1 MLDGVFPT
9 LVVAGLFLLV
19 IVVVIGT
26 VVVARRGRSALSR
39 PHRPP
44 KDSDAVAGPSHE
56 APSSKPIGHAAD
68 RTETSA
74 GERGAAGPGSRAAD
88 RQARARAEQELAT
101 LRAQADTLMTATQ
114 SARAEAADEARAQ
127 RSELRDQRAD
137 LERREQRLSDR
148 EERLDGEMRGLEE
161 RAQHL
166 DDLKAQLKIQ
176 RKASA
181 DAEAEQQ
188 LILERIAGLT
198 AEQARSELVA
208 AVEHEAK
215 RQAVLVTRDIERQA
229 AREANARAQM
239 IIVGAIQRVASEQ
252 TSESVVSAVHL
263 PGDDMKGR
271 IIGREGRNIRAFE
284 QVTGVNVMIDDT
296 PESVLLSCFDPV
308 RRETARITLT
318 ELVKDGR
325 IHPARIEEVHER
337 SRSQIQAQCLR
348 AAEDAMTEVGISDLH
363 PALVPVLGT
372 LRYRTSYG
380 QNVLKH
386 LVESAHIAGLMAA
399 ELQLDVAQCRR
410 AAFLHDIGKALT
422 HEVEGSHAIIGA
434 DLARKYGENPD
445 IVHAIEAHH
454 NEVEPRT
461 AEAILVQAA
470 DAISGSRPGARR
482 ESIEAYVQR
491 LERLEEIA
499 RARDGVDKV
508 FAMQAGREIRVMV
521 APDVVDDIEAQV
533 LARDIAKQI
542 EEELTYPG
550 QIKVV
555 VVRESRA
562 TETAR

>member
-1 MLDGVFPT
+1 MVIGVFET
-9 LVVAGLFLLV
+9 LMLVGLTVLIIVVAGVGYL
-19 IVVVIGT
+19 II
-26 VVVARRGRSALSR
+26 RRPSAAA
-39 PHRPP
+39 RPP
-44 KDSDAVAGPSHE
+44 TAEAGVGTAS
-56 APSSKPIGHAAD
+56 AAD
-68 RTETSA
+68 VEA
-74 GERGAAGPGSRAAD
+74 G
-88 RQARARAEQELAT
+88 AEILQ
-101 LRAQADTLMTATQ
+101 
-114 SARAEAADEARAQ
+114 AADERAAEVLAEADRVRSEAQAKADEMLRATEAARRETDDEARLR
-127 RSELRDQRAD
+127 RSELREQR
-137 LERREQRLSDR
+137 LEIERRESRLADR
-148 EERLDGEMRGLEE
+148 EERLDADTRVLEDK
-161 RAQHL
+161 AQHL
-166 DDLKAQLKIQ
+166 EEMKANLKQQ
-176 RKASA
+176 RRALA
-181 DAEAEQQ
+181 DAELEQHQ
-188 LILERIAGLT
+188 ALERAAGLT
-198 AEQARSELVA
+198 QEQAKAELVA

-215 RQAVLVTRDIERQA
+215 RQSVLIARDIERQA
-229 AREANARAQM
+229 TREAETRAQS
-239 IIVGAIQRVASEQ
+239 IVVGAIQRLASEQ

-308 RRETARITLT
+308 RRETARLTLT
-318 ELVKDGR
+318 ELVRDGR

-337 SRSQIQAQCLR
+337 SKGQIEQQCLR
-348 AAEDAMTEVGISDLH
+348 SAEDALADVGISDLH
-363 PALVPVLGT
+363 PALLPILGT

-386 LVESAHIAGLMAA
+386 LTESAHIAGLMAA
-399 ELQLDVAQCRR
+399 ELGLDVELCKR

-422 HEVEGSHAIIGA
+422 HEVEGSHAIVGA
-434 DLARKYGENPD
+434 DLARKYGEHPD

-454 NEVEPRT
+454 NEVEVRT
-461 AEAILVQAA
+461 VEAVLTQAA

-491 LERLEEIA
+491 LESLEKIA
-499 RARDGVDKV
+499 AAREGVDKV

-533 LARDIAKQI
+533 LARDLAKQI

-550 QIKVV
+550 QIKVT

>member
-1 MLDGVFPT
+1 LNAFEVLILLG
-9 LVVAGLFLLV
+9 LGLLIVAIAVAAFV
-19 IVVVIGT
+19 I
-26 VVVARRGRSALSR
+26 ARRPRLTIATGEVESPLPIDSIAGEKERDFRSQ
-39 PHRPP
+39 
-44 KDSDAVAGPSHE
+44 G
-56 APSSKPIGHAAD
+56 APSGIQFEQSSATEEGLRDLRAKADAMLAA
-68 RTETSA
+68 
-74 GERGAAGPGSRAAD
+74 
-88 RQARARAEQELAT
+88 AEQ
-101 LRAQADTLMTATQ
+101 
-114 SARAEAADEARAQ
+114 ARAEADAEVRARRQ
-127 RSELRDQRAD
+127 EVREQRAD
-137 LERREQRLSDR
+137 LKRREHRLSDR
-148 EERLDGEMRGLEE
+148 EERLDSDARALDERFRQLEE
-161 RAQHL
+161 LKADLEAQRRSLAEAAAQHQ
-166 DDLKAQLKIQ
+166 A
-176 RKASA
+176 A
-181 DAEAEQQ
+181 
-188 LILERIAGLT
+188 LERVAGLT
-198 AEQARSELVA
+198 AEQAKAELVA
-208 AVEHEAK
+208 AVEHDAK
-215 RQAVLVTRDIERQA
+215 RQAVLLARDIERQA
-229 AREANARAQM
+229 VRDAESRART
-239 IIVGAIQRVASEQ
+239 IVVGAIQRTASEQ

-308 RRETARITLT
+308 RRETARMTLA

-337 SRSQIQAQCLR
+337 SKNQIEEQCLR
-348 AAEDAMTEVGISDLH
+348 AAEDAMAEVGISDLH
-363 PALVPVLGT
+363 PALVPIVGT

-399 ELQLDVAQCRR
+399 ELGLDIAQCKRS
-410 AAFLHDIGKALT
+410 AFLHDIGKALT
-422 HEVEGSHAIIGA
+422 HEVEGSHALIGA

-445 IVHAIEAHH
+445 VVHAIEAHH
-454 NEVEPRT
+454 NEVEVRT
-461 AEAILVQAA
+461 VEAVLTQAA
-470 DAISGSRPGARR
+470 DAISGGRPGARR

-499 RARDGVDKV
+499 RAREGVDKV

-550 QIKVV
+550 QIKVT